1 MSEEAYY
8 SITKAQDPRGY
19 WILKVFDKQE
29 NLILASIVSEKR
41 LKEELEPLFDAGCI
55 PLAEKWLNDV
65 YGVSFGGAQ

>member
-1 MSEEAYY
+1 VSDEAYY
-8 SITKAQDPRGY
+8 NITEVPERPGY
-19 WILKVFDKQE
+19 WTLEVFDKQE